1 MDEGLLSDF
10 GQSEVQLRWNL
21 ERSIF
26 AYDQMTAA
34 GDTEPRRRLKML
46 DGILSTS
53 LKLAKALTKRA
64 EYEQDHTSQGGSDS
78 DIRVCEV
85 TQMLTLMNAF
95 IAR

>member
-1 MDEGLLSDF
+1 MDDRVLSDF
-10 GQSEVQLRWNL
+10 GHSEVQLRWNL

-34 GDTEPRRRLKML
+34 GDAEPRRRLKML
-46 DGILSTS
+46 DGILSTA
-53 LKLAKALTKRA
+53 LKLAKALAKRA
-64 EYEQDHTSQGGSDS
+64 AYEQDHTPKSVLNN

-85 TQMLTLMNAF
+85 SQMLTLLNNQ